1 MEERRTGEEGTVH
14 SMMVQ
19 VVQNQNAGDEVK
31 ESIWQDTTS
40 RRRRLGERRIAVVRE
55 HVKMDTKRERER
67 EKHDNDN
74 SERERERE

>member
-1 MEERRTGEEGTVH
+1 MEKFVH

-40 RRRRLGERRIAVVRE
+40 RRRRRRLGERMCQDG
-55 HVKMDTKRERER
+55 HKERER

-74 SERERERE
+74 SEREREREREE